1 MYLRLIMNE
10 QQLQS
15 KIIKRLQA
23 DGWLTIKTVSLSTA
37 GWPDVI
43 AFRQGKTIF
52 IEVKNPN
59 RTNHASELQKYRIE
73 QLQQQGFIA
82 EVVYTFDEFLD
93 KFKSAL

>member
-1 MYLRLIMNE
+1 MKE

-15 KIIKRLQA
+15 KIIKYLQA

-73 QLQQQGFIA
+73 QLQQQGFHAAVIYDFN
-82 EVVYTFDEFLD
+82 EFINFYTPL
-93 KFKSAL
+93 

>member
-1 MYLRLIMNE
+1 MKE

-15 KIIKRLQA
+15 KIIKHLQA

-52 IEVKNPN
+52 IEVKNPS
-59 RTNHASELQKYRIE
+59 RKNHATELQKYRIE
-73 QLQQQGFIA
+73 QLQGQGFPASII
-82 EVVYTFDEFLD
+82 YDFNEFLN
-93 KFKSAL
+93 FYNSIL